1 MSVYVE
7 KYVQGCEVCMRTKN
21 HTHQPFGPLHPNSVP
36 TAPWQ
41 IISCNLITQLPKSS
55 GYDAIFVVV
64 DRLTKQAHF
73 LPTTSEVDAPTIAE
87 LFLTSVWKLHGTP
100 KEVISDRGPQFVAKF
115 LRHVFNRLG
124 IKSALSTAYHPQ
136 TDGQTERVNQELEQY
151 LRAFINY
158 QQTNWASL
166 LPIAE
171 FTHNMR
177 AHSATKSSPFELLYG
192 YNPEFTIHPRT
203 SENVPAADYRVE
215 ELTKARE
222 EAQAALEVAAER
234 MREQYDRKVREAP
247 KFQVGDRVWLEATNI
262 QVTRTR
268 KLANRRLGPFRII
281 RVISE
286 VNYELEL
293 PRTMHV
299 HPVFHVGLLTPFT
312 PDTIEG
318 RVQPPPPPVI
328 VDGDEEFEVESI
340 LDAKLERGKLKYLV
354 HWKGYSAADNS

>member
-1 MSVYVE
+1 M
-7 KYVQGCEVCMRTKN
+7 
-21 HTHQPFGPLHPNSVP
+21 
-36 TAPWQ
+36 
-41 IISCNLITQLPKSS
+41 
-55 GYDAIFVVV
+55 
-64 DRLTKQAHF
+64 
-73 LPTTSEVDAPTIAE
+73 
-87 LFLTSVWKLHGTP
+87 
-100 KEVISDRGPQFVAKF
+100 
-115 LRHVFNRLG
+115 
-124 IKSALSTAYHPQ
+124 
-136 TDGQTERVNQELEQY
+136 
-151 LRAFINY
+151 
-158 QQTNWASL
+158 
-166 LPIAE
+166 
-171 FTHNMR
+171 
-177 AHSATKSSPFELLYG
+177 
-192 YNPEFTIHPRT
+192 
-203 SENVPAADYRVE
+203 
-215 ELTKARE
+215 KARE

-234 MREQYDRKVREAP
+234 MREQYDRRVREAP

-268 KLANRRLGPFRII
+268 KLANRRLGPFRIV

-354 HWKGYSAADNS
+354 HWKGYSTADNSWEEAANLEHSPDVIAAFYQAHPDAIGAAGVRKGLNRPKRGVRGRK